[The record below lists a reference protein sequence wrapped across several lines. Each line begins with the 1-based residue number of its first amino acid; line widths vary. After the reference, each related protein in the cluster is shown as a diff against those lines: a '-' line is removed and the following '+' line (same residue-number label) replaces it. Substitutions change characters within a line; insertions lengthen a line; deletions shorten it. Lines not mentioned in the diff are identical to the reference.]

1 MKVGLLVDR
10 SDGKGGFNVG
20 GKVDNLI
27 NKLFVGDLE
36 INYFLGYQDATG
48 ICRD

>member
-10 SDGKGGFNVG
+10 SDGKGGFN
-20 GKVDNLI
+20 KVDNSI
-27 NKLFVGDLE
+27 NNLFGDLE
-36 INYFLGYQDATG
+36 INYFFLDTG